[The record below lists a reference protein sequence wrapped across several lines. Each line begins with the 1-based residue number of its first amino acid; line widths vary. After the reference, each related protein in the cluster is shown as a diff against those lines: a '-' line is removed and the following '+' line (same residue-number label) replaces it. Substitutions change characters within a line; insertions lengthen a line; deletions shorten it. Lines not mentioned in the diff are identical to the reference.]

1 VGFSATHEFL
11 TASLEL
17 ARRLRDEGFD
27 GHITMGGY
35 LPTFLHESLLA
46 EFPQLDSIVRGEGE
60 NTLIALLKRL
70 DSPARWDEVPG
81 ISFRRDGSVRA
92 NPAADL
98 IADLDSLP
106 FPARDTLPDL
116 ARMYDYSAMSTS
128 RGCPMGCSFCSIR
141 SFYRLSRGPVWRARS
156 ARSVADEM
164 EILAGR
170 HGVGQIALTDDN
182 FMGIP
187 GEGRVRAFQIAR
199 EILSRGLKVEFSIL
213 MRVNDL
219 EEGLLRLL
227 KLAGLRSL
235 FVGFESGV
243 DRCLSTFGKGITAVQ
258 NRQGIELIKRLEIK
272 CFPGFIMFD
281 PYTTLEEVRE
291 NLNFVDFAEKGTD
304 LVRIDDLLGSLQ
316 PFTGTPI
323 RDRLE
328 EEGRLVW
335 PPSSLIAPDAIPT
348 YYVADCRVETLRRA
362 AKGLRGMMKRP
373 DFDRFALL
381 CRRKLANGGGEE
393 LSSLQARFNGLVER
407 MRAFEKA
414 SFREFMERIEKTPG
428 IRPEE
433 WESLTGPLAPAL
445 SGFNGE
451 VEGVNGEIAAH
462 FKT

>member
-1 VGFSATHEFL
+1 MDAVLVNPPILERSSIEIPTRAHNPFEHMGLGYLAAVLRRDGYSVRIVDSYINDRSMEETLRLILQESPRLVGFSATHEFL

-213 MRVNDL
+213 M
-219 EEGLLRLL
+219 G
-227 KLAGLRSL
+227 
-235 FVGFESGV
+235 
-243 DRCLSTFGKGITAVQ
+243 
-258 NRQGIELIKRLEIK
+258 
-272 CFPGFIMFD
+272 
-281 PYTTLEEVRE
+281 
-291 NLNFVDFAEKGTD
+291 
-304 LVRIDDLLGSLQ
+304 
-316 PFTGTPI
+316 
-323 RDRLE
+323 
-328 EEGRLVW
+328 
-335 PPSSLIAPDAIPT
+335 
-348 YYVADCRVETLRRA
+348 
-362 AKGLRGMMKRP
+362 
-373 DFDRFALL
+373 
-381 CRRKLANGGGEE
+381 
-393 LSSLQARFNGLVER
+393 
-407 MRAFEKA
+407 
-414 SFREFMERIEKTPG
+414 
-428 IRPEE
+428 
-433 WESLTGPLAPAL
+433 
-445 SGFNGE
+445 
-451 VEGVNGEIAAH
+451 
-462 FKT
+462 